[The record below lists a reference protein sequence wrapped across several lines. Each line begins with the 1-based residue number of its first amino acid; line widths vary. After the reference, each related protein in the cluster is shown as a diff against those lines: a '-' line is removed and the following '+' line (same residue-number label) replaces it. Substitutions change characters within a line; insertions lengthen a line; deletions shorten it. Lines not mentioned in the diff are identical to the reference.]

1 MTSMSIEVIDMKKQ
15 RTEKAKPQARATVRM
30 DRDVWTAARHAALD
44 KGISFGRL
52 VEDALRAYLGVK
64 S

>member
-1 MTSMSIEVIDMKKQ
+1 MVDEVIDMKKQ
-15 RTEKAKPQARATVRM
+15 RTEKAKPDQARATVRM
-30 DRDVWTAARHAALD
+30 DKAVWSDARHAALD
-44 KGISFGRL
+44 RGISFGKL